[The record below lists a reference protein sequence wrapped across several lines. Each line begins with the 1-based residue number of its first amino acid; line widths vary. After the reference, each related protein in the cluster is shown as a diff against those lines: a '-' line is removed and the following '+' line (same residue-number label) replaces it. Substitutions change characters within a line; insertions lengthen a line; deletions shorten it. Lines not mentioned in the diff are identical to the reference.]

1 MSCCFILTAEVIALL
16 RYRLELNA
24 PVGVHYTNSVM
35 SRMKQLQQD
44 GFPNKPLYPQSVG
57 ANRTATDTPCYILLS
72 MVQMN
77 PTSLQ
82 TSAGEWI
89 RDRSNARNMRDFNQC
104 TIFQIDK
111 ELD

>member
-1 MSCCFILTAEVIALL
+1 
-16 RYRLELNA
+16 
-24 PVGVHYTNSVM
+24 
-35 SRMKQLQQD
+35 
-44 GFPNKPLYPQSVG
+44 
-57 ANRTATDTPCYILLS
+57 